1 MAEELVAEHIV
12 PKVIV
17 PDVDPHPEEYG
28 HIVLKSAFNQVM
40 QLQ

>member
-1 MAEELVAEHIV
+1 V